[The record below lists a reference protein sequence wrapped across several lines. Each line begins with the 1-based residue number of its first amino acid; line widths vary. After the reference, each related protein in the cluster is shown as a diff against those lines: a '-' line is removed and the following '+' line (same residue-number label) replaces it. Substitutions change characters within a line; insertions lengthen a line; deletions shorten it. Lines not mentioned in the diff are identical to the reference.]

1 MTTSEATDAS
11 TIAEIEE
18 TIARISS
25 HNGVEGV
32 MIMNRQGAIVK
43 STLVD
48 KEQTKTQS
56 AELTNLTAKASNI
69 VALLNPDDE
78 LKFLRIRSKQR
89 EILVSPEK
97 EYILVVIQNPNESE

>member
-32 MIMNRQGAIVK
+32 MIMNRQG
-43 STLVD
+43 
-48 KEQTKTQS
+48 E
-56 AELTNLTAKASNI
+56 
-69 VALLNPDDE
+69 
-78 LKFLRIRSKQR
+78 
-89 EILVSPEK
+89 
-97 EYILVVIQNPNESE
+97 